1 RHTREGSRVSH
12 ESPILEILD
21 WSGGKVTVTWDRRD
35 NRFLLINPATK
46 EGHALYMQVYGR
58 PAPLAL
64 QPGEFRTN
72 WIEYLHWN
80 RTAWVAWREGAEW
93 VHQERDPQPG
103 QAPRIIRSD

>member
-1 RHTREGSRVSH
+1 
-12 ESPILEILD
+12 
-21 WSGGKVTVTWDRRD
+21 
-35 NRFLLINPATK
+35 K

-103 QAPRIIRSD
+103 QAPRIIRSDRIEYLAGDWSPWTARWNGTAFVHTRQGASQGHTDVRM